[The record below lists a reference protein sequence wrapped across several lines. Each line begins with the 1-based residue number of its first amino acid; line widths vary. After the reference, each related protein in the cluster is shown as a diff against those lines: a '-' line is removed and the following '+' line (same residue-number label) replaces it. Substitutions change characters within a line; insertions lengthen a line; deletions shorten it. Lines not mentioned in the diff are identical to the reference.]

1 MGAQLDELREQVA
14 RFMRLLYERRL
25 VTPTGG
31 NVSVRAGER
40 AMLITA
46 SGVMKGW
53 TTPDQVVLVDLQGR
67 QLEQGPRPSSEWR
80 VHAGLYSSLPD
91 VQSVV
96 HAHPTFALSIL
107 GSGGARASLVTEEA
121 LSLLP
126 GGVRV
131 LGKVKPGSP
140 ELAEAVVKAM
150 APGAAVLVEDH
161 GAFAVGKSL
170 LEAYSQIEV
179 LEHNAQILTY
189 RRLIERPRG
198 YPLWTAP
205 WGS

>member
-1 MGAQLDELREQVA
+1 MDDQLGELREQVA
-14 RFMRLLYERRL
+14 RFMRLLYERHL

-40 AMLITA
+40 SMLITA

-80 VHAGLYSSLPD
+80 VHARLYSGFPE

-107 GSGGARASLVTEEA
+107 GDGEASMSLVTEEA

-131 LGKVKPGSP
+131 LGKVKPGTP
-140 ELAEAVVKAM
+140 ELAEAVAKAM
-150 APGAAVLVEDH
+150 VPGAAVLVKDH

-170 LEAYSQIEV
+170 LEAYSRMEV
-179 LEHNAQILTY
+179 LEQSAQILTY
-189 RRLIERPRG
+189 KRLMEKSRHSSGLTPG
-198 YPLWTAP
+198 D
-205 WGS
+205 